1 MISRFLIIIQ
11 LNSCL
16 SFFFLSRE
24 ENQFRDIVWKLG
36 IKTLA
41 VGIVIDSNKSFL
53 PCKIF
58 AGRTNPPPLMHLLA
72 NFVSSFFSFFL
83 FFSLPEESRG
93 KFENGGGSTP
103 RVSVTFTHDDII
115 SRVRD
120 SRPPLSRPRYRQDV
134 ARIFISREVFEK
146 SFSSSPRSFFSDYHL
161 NSKRFKNEWISIS
174 PSFHEEIAVEL
185 GTDLF

>member
-1 MISRFLIIIQ
+1 MS
-11 LNSCL
+11 
-16 SFFFLSRE
+16 FFLSFSRGKPVSPISYGNLGSKRSRLELLLTAIKVFCRAKFSQENHQPSPADTFVRE
-24 ENQFRDIVWKLG
+24 FR
-36 IKTLA
+36 
-41 VGIVIDSNKSFL
+41 
-53 PCKIF
+53 IF
-58 AGRTNPPPLMHLLA
+58 
-72 NFVSSFFSFFL
+72 FFSFFL

-115 SRVRD
+115 SRVRE

-134 ARIFISREVFEK
+134 ARIFIPREVFEK

-174 PSFHEEIAVEL
+174 PSFHEEIAMEL
-185 GTDLF
+185 GTDLFWTILESD